1 MKCLARSKGP
11 RLLILKVSRALTG
24 SICEGDFSGWR
35 MPGMQKA
42 RRRWFLEAGKR
53 EEQWEAAVEMVD
65 SSR

>member
-1 MKCLARSKGP
+1 
-11 RLLILKVSRALTG
+11 
-24 SICEGDFSGWR
+24 
-35 MPGMQKA
+35 MQTS